1 MDPRSEVLLRQRHL
15 FATPLLLAGLPA
27 DDLLA
32 ELPQAQ
38 GWSWHAGEQAQLDAR
53 FPGRSRF
60 DTRAPTGAWTSAV
73 LFLPKSR
80 ELTDYLL
87 ASLAARLPGGELFWS
102 AKSAAGSSARASSWP
117 PTASPA
123 NWIARGIASSGR
135 CVSNRRRPSPT
146 CTPWPSATACRWPM
160 ASCRW

>member
-53 FPGRSRF
+53 
-60 DTRAPTGAWTSAV
+60 
-73 LFLPKSR
+73 
-80 ELTDYLL
+80 
-87 ASLAARLPGGELFWS
+87 
-102 AKSAAGSSARASSWP
+102 
-117 PTASPA
+117 
-123 NWIARGIASSGR
+123 
-135 CVSNRRRPSPT
+135 
-146 CTPWPSATACRWPM
+146 WPSATACRWPM